1 MHGYVHHLIDPLQG
15 QHLCQLQDT
24 FLFFP
29 HVYRHSFV
37 VFDGLVSL
45 AYKQQCPI

>member
-1 MHGYVHHLIDPLQG
+1 MLNTPLQIFPMAMHGYVHHLIDPLDG

-29 HVYRHSFV
+29 HVSPLICGFW
-37 VFDGLVSL
+37 
-45 AYKQQCPI
+45 